1 MDCLNLSNEGK
12 CEKCIFFCL
21 KTRHTAQKLTKGP
34 LIYYRVNWH
43 GAVAYGENVSSNKMA
58 RSSLFQG
65 WAAMGHSLVAA
76 MKTGPKVYTLCWCS
90 LRPG

>member
-12 CEKCIFFCL
+12 CEKMYFLFFCL
-21 KTRHTAQKLTKGP
+21 KTRHTAQKLTMGP

-43 GAVAYGENVSSNKMA
+43 GAVAYGANVSSSNKMA

-65 WAAMGHSLVAA
+65 WASMGHSLVAG
-76 MKTGPKVYTLCWCS
+76 MKTGPKVHTLCW
-90 LRPG
+90 